1 MSTVRPRTVSGMRP
15 TGPLHLGHY
24 FGVLKNWV
32 ELQHT
37 EEAYFFVADW
47 HALTSDYADPSNIA
61 TNVEEMVKDW
71 VAAGLDPE
79 KCVIFRQSAV
89 KEHAELSLLLSMI
102 TPVSWLERNPTYKEQ
117 QQQITN
123 KDLGNAGFLCY
134 PVLMAADILM
144 YRPHGVPVGE
154 DQLPHMELTR
164 EIARRFNYL
173 YGGNFFPE
181 PQAMLT
187 PAAKCP
193 GLDGRKMSKSYNNG
207 IFLRDTMADIEPKV
221 RGMFTDPAR
230 LRKSDPGN
238 PDVCNLF
245 PYHVLL
251 ASPEE
256 QAEIRTGCTGASFG
270 CVECKKRFL
279 KNLEAFL
286 APPLLEQP
294 RIVRNA
300 KNEVHIDVES
310 EGTDIY
316 YTTDGT
322 EPTAQSAKYE
332 VPFILDKKGTVKA
345 ITYDVQSGKS
355 GPVASRR
362 FDLPA
367 VDYKVTSPADE
378 RTNLMFDGNGYSTY
392 YLPEGKNEIVVE
404 LAAPH
409 TISGFVYTPN
419 QGRDSQ
425 GHISNYQLSVD
436 GKVVASGEFSNI
448 KHNPIEQEIHFAPV
462 KGKKL
467 VFKATRIVDN
477 VKRVGIAE
485 FSVITED

>member
-1 MSTVRPRTVSGMRP
+1 MSNQRPRTVSGMRP

-24 FGVLKNWV
+24 FGVLKNYV
-32 ELQHT
+32 ELQRT

-47 HALTSDYADPSNIA
+47 HALTSDYADPSRVRDNID
-61 TNVEEMVKDW
+61 EMVKDW

-79 KCVIFRQSAV
+79 QCVIFRQSAV

-173 YGGNFFPE
+173 YGENTFPE

-193 GLDGRKMSKSYNNG
+193 GLDGRKMSKSYGNG
-207 IFLRDTMADIEPKV
+207 IFLKDTMADIEPKV
-221 RGMFTDPAR
+221 KTMFTDKNR

-251 ASPEE
+251 AGREE
-256 QAEIRTGCTGASFG
+256 QEEIRQGCTSAGMG
-270 CVECKKRFL
+270 CVDCKKRFL
-279 KNLEAFL
+279 THLSAFL
-286 APPLLEQP
+286 EPLQARRAEL
-294 RIVRNA
+294 
-300 KNEVHIDVES
+300 
-310 EGTDIY
+310 TDSRVA
-316 YTTDGT
+316 
-322 EPTAQSAKYE
+322 E
-332 VPFILDKKGTVKA
+332 ILA
-345 ITYDVQSGKS
+345 
-355 GPVASRR
+355 
-362 FDLPA
+362 
-367 VDYKVTSPADE
+367 
-378 RTNLMFDGNGYSTY
+378 DGN
-392 YLPEGKNEIVVE
+392 ERARAF
-404 LAAPH
+404 AAR
-409 TISGFVYTPN
+409 TLDMVRERMG
-419 QGRDSQ
+419 
-425 GHISNYQLSVD
+425 L
-436 GKVVASGEFSNI
+436 
-448 KHNPIEQEIHFAPV
+448 
-462 KGKKL
+462 
-467 VFKATRIVDN
+467 
-477 VKRVGIAE
+477 
-485 FSVITED
+485 

>member
-1 MSTVRPRTVSGMRP
+1 MSMERPRTVSGMRP

-24 FGVLKNWV
+24 FGVLKNYV
-32 ELQHT
+32 ALQHS

-47 HALTSDYADPSNIA
+47 HALTSDYADPSNIRQNIA
-61 TNVEEMVKDW
+61 EMVKDW
-71 VAAGLDPE
+71 VAAGLDPAQ
-79 KCVIFRQSAV
+79 CVIFRQSAV

-173 YGGNFFPE
+173 YGENTFPE

-221 RGMFTDPAR
+221 KTMFTDKNR

-251 ASPEE
+251 AGREE
-256 QAEIRTGCTGASFG
+256 QEEIRQGCTGASMG
-270 CVECKKRFL
+270 CVDCKKRFL
-279 KNLEAFL
+279 AHLGAFL
-286 APPLLEQP
+286 EPLQARRAEL
-294 RIVRNA
+294 
-300 KNEVHIDVES
+300 
-310 EGTDIY
+310 TDSRVA
-316 YTTDGT
+316 
-322 EPTAQSAKYE
+322 E
-332 VPFILDKKGTVKA
+332 ILA
-345 ITYDVQSGKS
+345 
-355 GPVASRR
+355 
-362 FDLPA
+362 
-367 VDYKVTSPADE
+367 
-378 RTNLMFDGNGYSTY
+378 DGN
-392 YLPEGKNEIVVE
+392 ERACAF
-404 LAAPH
+404 AAR
-409 TISGFVYTPN
+409 TLDMVRERMG
-419 QGRDSQ
+419 
-425 GHISNYQLSVD
+425 L
-436 GKVVASGEFSNI
+436 
-448 KHNPIEQEIHFAPV
+448 
-462 KGKKL
+462 
-467 VFKATRIVDN
+467 
-477 VKRVGIAE
+477 
-485 FSVITED
+485 